1 MRMLFLI
8 TVLFSPVLAFAASCL
23 AIDGD
28 RVLAADVARQ
38 LPAFS
43 VADPEAVVALAP
55 APGLQRL
62 LHRAELA
69 RIASRLGVPTSVD
82 QDVCIERVA
91 ESLRREQVEAALA
104 AALAGNDATFE
115 LVDFARL
122 PVPHGRLEFTRA
134 GLLAPGRGREREPVV
149 WRGRVKYSGTQSV
162 PVWAKVVLKSI
173 RQRVVA
179 DVDLIAGQPI
189 AAVQLRVER
198 VAEFPFGEPFARET
212 GEIVGKLPRRTIHRG
227 EPVRTLLLALPKDVV
242 RGETVEV
249 TVESGSATLSFAGKV
264 ETSGRQGD
272 RVLVKNPENGQRFAA
287 RVEAKGKVSVKTE
300 RRSNAL

>member
-1 MRMLFLI
+1 MKMFLFIAL
-8 TVLFSPVLAFAASCL
+8 LLSPVLACAAACL

-43 VADPEAVVALAP
+43 TADPEAVVVLAP
-55 APGLQRL
+55 APGLQRV

-69 RIASRLGVPTSVD
+69 RIASRLGVLASID
-82 QDVCIERVA
+82 QDLCIERVA
-91 ESLRREQVEAALA
+91 APLGREQVEAALA
-104 AALAGNDATFE
+104 AALAGSDANFD
-115 LVDFARL
+115 LVEFSRL

-162 PVWAKVVLKSI
+162 PVWAKVVLKSM

-189 AAVQLRVER
+189 AAAQLRVES
-198 VAEFPFGEPFARET
+198 VEEFPFGESFARET
-212 GEIVGKLPRRTIHRG
+212 GEIAGKLPRRTIRRG
-227 EPVRTLLLALPKDVV
+227 ESVRMPLLALPKDVL

-249 TVESGSATLSFAGKV
+249 TVESGSATLSFTGKV
-264 ETSGRQGD
+264 ETSGQQGD

-287 RVEAKGKVSVKTE
+287 RVEAKGKVSVKTD
-300 RRSNAL
+300 RRTNAL